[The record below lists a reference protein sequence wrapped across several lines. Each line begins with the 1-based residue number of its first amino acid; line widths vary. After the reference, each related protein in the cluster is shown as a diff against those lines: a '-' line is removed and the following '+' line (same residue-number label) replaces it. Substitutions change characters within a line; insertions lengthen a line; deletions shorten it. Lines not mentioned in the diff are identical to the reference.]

1 MNAKITKTSD
11 SHRLLLNLTDK
22 INLKRSDKYVALSNL
37 TMCYTWKAIK
47 LWYKK
52 NASKILAPTWNKE
65 FDESPDGSYSVSAIP
80 KYFGNILKN
89 MEKRL
94 MIIIIL

>member
-22 INLKRSDKYVALSNL
+22 INLKRSDKYVTLSNL

-47 LWYKK
+47 L
-52 NASKILAPTWNKE
+52 
-65 FDESPDGSYSVSAIP
+65 
-80 KYFGNILKN
+80 
-89 MEKRL
+89 
-94 MIIIIL
+94 